1 MVCAACR
8 QENVTGAKFCS
19 ECGAPLVRRC
29 EGCNATLPTAA
40 KFCPEC
46 GRPVAQSAVA
56 TPAPP
61 PTVPQRFASP
71 ETYTPARLAE
81 KILGSRTAMEGER
94 KHVTVL
100 FADLRGSM
108 ELLADRDPED
118 ARHILD
124 QVLERMMEAVHW
136 YEGTV
141 NQVMGD
147 GIMALFGAPVALE
160 DHAVRACYA
169 AVRMAESIRR
179 FAEEIRQ
186 RSGAEVQIRVGL
198 NSGEVVVRSVG
209 NDLRMDYSAVGQTTH
224 LAARMEQM
232 ARPGSVLMSP
242 ATFALVE
249 GYVHV
254 TSRGLTAV
262 KGLAEPIEVFEL
274 SGVNLIR
281 SRLQTNRDMARFV
294 GRGAEVQALAT
305 AFGRARAGQGQ
316 VLAVAAEAGV
326 GKSRL
331 FAEFLRSDETE
342 GSLILETG
350 CISYRR
356 ASAWLPIIELLRT
369 YFQIDAD
376 DPPHKASDK
385 VVGKVLSL
393 DETLEPHVP
402 AFLWLLD
409 VPIDDDSYAWANLD
423 PQRRRQR
430 ALEGVKRLL
439 LRETRVQPVI
449 VVVEDLHWVD
459 TETQQLLDGLV
470 SGLEAARMLLMVNYR
485 PEYQHAWGNK
495 TWYQQLR
502 IDVLPRETADELLT
516 ALLGDDSTL
525 AELKSIL
532 IERTGRN
539 PFFLEEAVQA
549 LRDSGA
555 LQGERGRY
563 RLGRRVSEIQVPATV
578 QAILAARMDRLPE
591 GEKRLLQAMAVAGTE
606 VSFALL
612 REIADVEDDDLRRS
626 LMHLQE
632 ADFVYESCLFPDI
645 EYTFR
650 HALIHDVAYHSLVRE
665 RRRTLHGRIVGAIE
679 RLSADRLAEN
689 VERLGH
695 HAFRGE
701 LWDKAIGYL
710 RQAGTRAHGRFA
722 NREAVAWFEQA
733 LTVIPRLP
741 DAKATTEQAIDLR
754 LDLRTALYPLG
765 EFDKILECLGEAR
778 GLAHKIDDAGRE
790 GWVSL
795 QIGDALRQSGRIME
809 AIPPM
814 ESARTMA
821 ERSSDLGLKLAAH
834 QYLGLLRYAA
844 GDFRDAFELM
854 HVVIATDSASPNAT
868 SFGRTNSGSRAG
880 FISINLS
887 WLARSLAERGEF
899 TPALM
904 YGEQGVALAN
914 SIDDPYS
921 RALACIGL
929 GYVYLLKG
937 DVAEAIPLLE
947 RARAATRER
956 SMPLVELQALR
967 NLGLA
972 KMLAGETDNG
982 LALVEEALR
991 EVDSRRF
998 TVQQATVVILLAEAY
1013 LFAGRIDDALAL
1025 ATRGL
1030 ALAGERGQRGEAVV
1044 ALRLLGEIAA
1054 RQPPVD
1060 RDAAERYF
1068 QTAAGLAAE
1077 LGMQPQEA
1085 RCQLGLGHL
1094 YLEVA
1099 AERAEEHL
1107 ASATIKL
1114 SELGMTLWARQ
1125 ALALLG
1131 RLGRLLIVS
1140 RDRRELFE
1148 RLSALVTVDDIRIV
1162 LDRRLGSGTAP
1173 DTERRAS
1180 RIDDVLATRG
1190 LATVLRDAAQN
1201 G

>member
-1 MVCAACR
+1 MICADCR
-8 QENVTGAKFCS
+8 HENAEGAKFCS
-19 ECGAPLVRRC
+19 ECGAPLARRC
-29 EGCNATLPTAA
+29 EGCNSTLAPGA
-40 KFCPEC
+40 KFCSEC
-46 GRPVAQSAVA
+46 GRAAGQPA
-56 TPAPP
+56 TPPSAPA
-61 PTVPQRFASP
+61 VPERFASP
-71 ETYTPARLAE
+71 QTYTPARLAE
-81 KILGSRTAMEGER
+81 KILSSRTAMEGER

-108 ELLADRDPED
+108 ELLAGQDPED

-169 AVRMAESIRR
+169 AVRMADSIRG
-179 FAEEIRQ
+179 FAEEIR
-186 RSGAEVQIRVGL
+186 RGSGAEVQMRVGL

-232 ARPGSVLMSP
+232 ARPGSILMSP
-242 ATFALVE
+242 ATLALVD
-249 GYVHV
+249 GYVNV
-254 TSRGLTAV
+254 TTRGQTTV

-294 GRGAEVQALAT
+294 GRRVEVQALRT
-305 AFGRARAGQGQ
+305 ALVRAREGQGQ
-316 VLAVAAEAGV
+316 VVAVAAEAGV

-331 FAEFLRSDETE
+331 FAEFLRSPETE
-342 GSLILETG
+342 GCVILETG

-376 DPPHKASDK
+376 DPPAKASDK

-409 VPIDDDSYAWANLD
+409 VPIDEDSYAWSNLD

-439 LRETRVQPVI
+439 LRETRVQPLI

-470 SGLEAARMLLMVNYR
+470 SSADAARMLLLVNYR
-485 PEYQHAWGNK
+485 PEYQHGWGNK
-495 TWYQQLR
+495 PWYQQLR
-502 IDVLPRETADELLT
+502 IDVLPLETAEELLS
-516 ALLGDDSTL
+516 ALLGDDPTL
-525 AELKSIL
+525 AALKHIL

-549 LRDSGA
+549 LRDSGVFE
-555 LQGERGRY
+555 GERGKY
-563 RLGRRVSEIQVPATV
+563 RLTRRVNEIQVPATV
-578 QAILAARMDRLPE
+578 QAILAARVDRLPE
-591 GEKRLLQAMAVAGTE
+591 AEKRLLQAMAVAGTE
-606 VSFALL
+606 SSFALL
-612 REIADVEDDDLRRS
+612 HAIADVDDDNLRRS
-626 LMHLQE
+626 LAHLQE

-645 EYTFR
+645 EYSFR
-650 HALIHDVAYHSLVRE
+650 HALIHDVAYHSLVRD
-665 RRRTLHGRIVGAIE
+665 RRRTLHARIMDAIE
-679 RLSADRLAEN
+679 DLAGSRLAEN

-695 HAFRGE
+695 HAYRGE
-701 LWDKAIGYL
+701 LWDKAVLYL
-710 RQAGTRAHGRFA
+710 RQAGTRAHGRYA

-733 LTVIPRLP
+733 LTVIPHLP
-741 DAKATTEQAIDLR
+741 DSKSTTEQAIDLR

-765 EFDKILECLGEAR
+765 EFQKILDCLGAAQP
-778 GLAHKIDDAGRE
+778 LAHKIDDAARE

-795 QIGDALRQSGRIME
+795 QIGDALRQSGRITEATSPME
-809 AIPPM
+809 A
-814 ESARTMA
+814 ARAMA
-821 ERSSDLGLKLAAH
+821 DRSGDVALKLAAY

-854 HVVIATDSASPNAT
+854 HVVIETDAASPSAT
-868 SFGRTNSGSRAG
+868 SFRRTNSGSRAG

-887 WLARSLAERGEF
+887 WLARSLGERGDF
-899 TPALM
+899 TRAIM
-904 YGEQGVALAN
+904 YGEQGIALAD

-937 DVAEAIPLLE
+937 DIVQAIPLLE
-947 RARAATRER
+947 RACAATRER
-956 SMPLVELQALR
+956 SMPLVELQAVR

-972 KMLAGETDNG
+972 QTFAGSTDAG

-991 EVDSRRF
+991 EVESRRLI
-998 TVQQATVVILLAEAY
+998 VQQATVVLLLAEAN
-1013 LFAGRIDDALAL
+1013 LLAGRIDDALAA

-1030 ALAGERGQRGEAVV
+1030 ALA
-1044 ALRLLGEIAA
+1044 
-1054 RQPPVD
+1054 
-1060 RDAAERYF
+1060 
-1068 QTAAGLAAE
+1068 
-1077 LGMQPQEA
+1077 
-1085 RCQLGLGHL
+1085 
-1094 YLEVA
+1094 
-1099 AERAEEHL
+1099 
-1107 ASATIKL
+1107 
-1114 SELGMTLWARQ
+1114 
-1125 ALALLG
+1125 
-1131 RLGRLLIVS
+1131 
-1140 RDRRELFE
+1140 RDR
-1148 RLSALVTVDDIRIV
+1148 
-1162 LDRRLGSGTAP
+1162 
-1173 DTERRAS
+1173 
-1180 RIDDVLATRG
+1180 
-1190 LATVLRDAAQN
+1190 AQR
-1201 G
+1201 